1 MDHPEAAVSRAAT
14 REAAGTGTDKSAAAK
29 IPAPSHRFPYT
40 ALSSP
45 MTSTPD
51 QAVDR
56 SAAPAVENPRHYRYY
71 NLVMAGFIT
80 VLLCSNLIPSG
91 KSCLLF
97 GLKFGAGN
105 IFFPISYIFGDVLTE
120 VYGYARSRKVIWA
133 GFGALLFAALMT
145 QVVIHL
151 PPNPDEPLNR
161 HLQPALE
168 AVFGNTWRI
177 LLGSIVAFW
186 VGDFANSYVMA
197 KMKVWTRGRLLWT
210 RTIGSTVIGQGV
222 DSFIFYPIA
231 FLGLW
236 STSEMLKIVLFNW
249 AFKVAMEALFT
260 PITYWVVHA
269 LKRAEREDYFDDK
282 TNFTPFSLRD

>member
-1 MDHPEAAVSRAAT
+1 MTAA
-14 REAAGTGTDKSAAAK
+14 
-29 IPAPSHRFPYT
+29 
-40 ALSSP
+40 
-45 MTSTPD
+45 PD
-51 QAVDR
+51 QA
-56 SAAPAVENPRHYRYY
+56 ATPTVENPRHYRYY
-71 NLVMAGFIT
+71 DLVMAGFIT

-91 KSCLLF
+91 KSCMLF

-145 QVVIHL
+145 QAVIHL

-186 VGDFANSYVMA
+186 LGDFANSYVMA

-222 DSFIFYPIA
+222 DSIIFYPIA

-236 STSEMLKIVLFNW
+236 STSEMMKIVLFNW
-249 AFKVAMEALFT
+249 AFKVGMEALFT
-260 PITYWVVHA
+260 PVTYWVVNA

-282 TNFTPFSLRD
+282 TDFTPFSLRD